1 MTEPPR
7 PHPSR
12 SLELPAPALRPPRG
26 RRRKAAP
33 RRGPRPRWR
42 QVGTGLLLG
51 AAGAGLLLGLMQIPD
66 RLDALL
72 LVSNAIANLIDGLS
86 HLSIGVL
93 QLAGV
98 LMVVAL
104 ALLALLLLVGGG
116 VRIFRALSSP
126 PVPPPGPPPGPPR
139 G

>member
-1 MTEPPR
+1 
-7 PHPSR
+7 
-12 SLELPAPALRPPRG
+12 
-26 RRRKAAP
+26 
-33 RRGPRPRWR
+33 
-42 QVGTGLLLG
+42 VGTGLLLG
-51 AAGAGLLLGLMQIPD
+51 AGGAGLLVGLMQIPD

-93 QLAGV
+93 QLAAV

-116 VRIFRALSSP
+116 VRIFRALTSP
-126 PVPPPGPPPGPPR
+126 PNPPPGPPPSPPR

>member
-1 MTEPPR
+1 MSEPPR
-7 PHPSR
+7 PHPLR
-12 SLELPAPALRPPRG
+12 ALELPMPPAPERARK
-26 RRRKAAP
+26 RRVR
-33 RRGPRPRWR
+33 PRPKRPWSRWR

-51 AAGAGLLLGLMQIPD
+51 GAGIGLLLALMRIPD

-104 ALLALLLLVGGG
+104 ALLALLLVVGGG
-116 VRIFRALSSP
+116 VRIFRALST
-126 PVPPPGPPPGPPR
+126 PPPPAADSD
-139 G
+139 